1 MFNCYFI
8 LNVIISVPWCSFLDS
23 LSFIEM
29 INDEKVP
36 ADILHADK
44 YVSKIPCH
52 SLPYVVKNVSK
63 IQIEHWLTL
72 NKLEL

>member
-23 LSFIEM
+23 LSFIEI
-29 INDEKVP
+29 INDEKEP

-44 YVSKIPCH
+44 YISKIPCR
-52 SLPYVVKNVSK
+52 SPYVVKNVST
-63 IQIEHWLTL
+63 IEIEHWFNL
-72 NKLEL
+72 NELKL